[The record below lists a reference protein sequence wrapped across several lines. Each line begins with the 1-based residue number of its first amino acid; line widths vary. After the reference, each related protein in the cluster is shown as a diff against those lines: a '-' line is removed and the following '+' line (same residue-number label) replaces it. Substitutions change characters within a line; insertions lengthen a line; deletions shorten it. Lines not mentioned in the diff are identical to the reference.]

1 MSTFIQFQITLKSRE
16 VKEKYALSTIHIKHL
31 ETKSYR
37 EIVHFWYSWPE
48 TGVPSDETSL
58 IAMLLEARSYSRLS
72 LPEQRS
78 TDNELESLNINNN
91 RDIESGTNETNGKIA
106 TSTLDKTRSLQRTQ
120 T

>member
-1 MSTFIQFQITLKSRE
+1 M
-16 VKEKYALSTIHIKHL
+16 STIHIKHL

-48 TGVPSDETSL
+48 TGVPTDETSL

-78 TDNELESLNINNN
+78 SDNEIENSNLNNN
-91 RDIESGTNETNGKIA
+91 RDIESGVVETNGKTA
-106 TSTLDKTRSLQRTQ
+106 TSTFDKTRSLQRTQ